1 VTSAT
6 SVGAWVAI
14 IVAVIGGMS
23 GIAALIR
30 TFLERPKMRADA
42 MTLVNTAALET
53 MEKISQDAAGV
64 RARLNELSDA
74 NRKAEDRIDELEDRE
89 DRLVRALRLLA
100 DYSRQ
105 SHAILTDAGIAPPP
119 PPLAQTDLDRLL
131 ARNANG

>member
-100 DYSRQ
+100 EYSQ
-105 SHAILTDAGIAPPP
+105 ESHVILTKAGIAPPP

>member
-14 IVAVIGGMS
+14 IVAIIGGMS

-100 DYSRQ
+100 EYSQ
-105 SHAILTDAGIAPPP
+105 ESHVILTKAGIVPPP